1 MLLRASSELT
11 GNEVDLSAIT
21 DGKAAATSGV
31 PHADALVALA
41 EAVVT
46 GDDEALAS
54 SRADVIAKVGPEGFV
69 DACAVVGNF
78 QRMVR
83 VADSTGIP
91 LDAPLELLTGDMRVE
106 LGIGAFGSAANTPP
120 AGPLKR
126 TLGRALG
133 PIAFP
138 AARLFMRL
146 RGPRGS

>member
-1 MLLRASSELT
+1 MLLRASGEVT

-21 DGKAAATSGV
+21 DRKAAATSGV

-46 GDDEALAS
+46 GDDETLAS
-54 SRADVIAKVGPEGFV
+54 ARADVIAKVGPEGFV

-83 VADSTGIP
+83 IADSTGIP
-91 LDAPLELLTGDMRVE
+91 LDAAMELMTGDMRVE
-106 LGIGAFGSAANTPP
+106 LGIAAFGSAANTPSP
-120 AGPLKR
+120 GPLKR
-126 TLGRALG
+126 MVGRALA

-146 RGPRGS
+146 RAPRS